1 MARLEKKKEEQFA
14 LSLEKE
20 GRRIAP
26 QLLLLLAGV
35 QIFEWLDF

>member
-1 MARLEKKKEEQFA
+1 MARLEKKKGEQFA

-26 QLLLLLAGV
+26 QLLLLAGV

>member
-1 MARLEKKKEEQFA
+1 MARLEKKKGEQFA
-14 LSLEKE
+14 LNLEKK

-26 QLLLLLAGV
+26 QLLLLAGV

>member
-20 GRRIAP
+20 GRRITP
-26 QLLLLLAGV
+26 QLLLLAGV
-35 QIFEWLDF
+35 QFFEWLDF